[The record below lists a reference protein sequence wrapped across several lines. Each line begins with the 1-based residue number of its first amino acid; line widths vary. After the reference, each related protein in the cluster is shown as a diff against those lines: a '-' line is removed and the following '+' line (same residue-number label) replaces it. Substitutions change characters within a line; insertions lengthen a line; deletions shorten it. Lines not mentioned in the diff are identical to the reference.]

1 MSDHFEAKKIQ
12 LIHDLR
18 AVIHDAQA
26 LMQSTPNEC
35 RINSDELKNSMEKK
49 LNHALSQLQHMEL
62 HASEK
67 IMHSAKQTKAYIEHH
82 PIQAIGIS
90 AGVGVLIGLLI
101 KHR

>member
-18 AVIHDAQA
+18 TVIHDAQA

-35 RINSDELKNSMEKK
+35 RVNADELKNSMEKK
-49 LNHALSQLQHMEL
+49 LNNALSQLHHMEL
-62 HASEK
+62 NASEK
-67 IMHSAKQTKAYIEHH
+67 ITHSAIKAKDYIEHH
-82 PIQAIGIS
+82 PIQAIGMS

-101 KHR
+101 KNR